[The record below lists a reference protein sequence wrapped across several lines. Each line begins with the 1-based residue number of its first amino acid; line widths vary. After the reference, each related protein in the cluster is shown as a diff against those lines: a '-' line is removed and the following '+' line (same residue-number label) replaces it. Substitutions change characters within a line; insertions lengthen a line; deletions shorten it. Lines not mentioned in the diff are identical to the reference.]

1 MLRIELLSGIIKIA
15 PKNRS
20 LDKVAKFPGETPAMK
35 PTQALTALAAQNM
48 KESVPEFGVGDTVRV
63 SVKVVE
69 GNRERTQV
77 FEGVVM
83 RRRSGSINENFTVR
97 RIASHGIGV
106 ERTFMLH
113 SPRVEKIEVIRRGVV
128 RRAQLYYL
136 RGLTGKAARIK
147 ERRYVPGARNKAAAA
162 IAPTAP
168 VEDVTLATAAD
179 EGEIDDEATELDEV
193 DVAEVDATDV
203 DAATEDTGADGEAG
217 TDGDTPETERNA

>member
-1 MLRIELLSGIIKIA
+1 
-15 PKNRS
+15 
-20 LDKVAKFPGETPAMK
+20 MK
-35 PTQALTALAAQNM
+35 PTQALTVLAAQNM

-147 ERRYVPGARNKAAAA
+147 ERRYVPGAKNKAAAA
-162 IAPTAP
+162 IAPTAA

-179 EGEIDDEATELDEV
+179 EEAIDDEATELDAVE
-193 DVAEVDATDV
+193 ATDTV
-203 DAATEDTGADGEAG
+203 DTEDTTEDTAAE
-217 TDGDTPETERNA
+217 GDTEDDTEGSETERNA

>member
-1 MLRIELLSGIIKIA
+1 
-15 PKNRS
+15 
-20 LDKVAKFPGETPAMK
+20 MK
-35 PTQALTALAAQNM
+35 PTQALTVLASQNM

-147 ERRYVPGARNKAAAA
+147 ERRYVPGAKNKAQAA
-162 IAPTAP
+162 IAPTAA

-179 EGEIDDEATELDEV
+179 EGAIDDEA
-193 DVAEVDATDV
+193 ADV
-203 DAATEDTGADGEAG
+203 DAVEATGTAYTDDATEDTAAE
-217 TDGDTPETERNA
+217 GDTEGTEGTETERNA

>member
-1 MLRIELLSGIIKIA
+1 
-15 PKNRS
+15 
-20 LDKVAKFPGETPAMK
+20 MK
-35 PTQALTALAAQNM
+35 PTQALTVLATQNM

-83 RRRSGSINENFTVR
+83 RRRSGGINENFTVR

-147 ERRYVPGARNKAAAA
+147 ERRYVPGAKVKAGVAAAPVAAVAPSAA
-162 IAPTAP
+162 I
-168 VEDVTLATAAD
+168 EDDVTLDTAAD
-179 EGEIDDEATELDEV
+179 EEAIADEATEVEAMDASG
-193 DVAEVDATDV
+193 AE
-203 DAATEDTGADGEAG
+203 AAGEGA
-217 TDGDTPETERNA
+217 ETERNA